1 MAARM
6 LALLGV
12 ANAVAVVALWL
23 HGGGLHD
30 EALTSLGR
38 LTGLLGAYLSLV
50 ELLVLARGPR
60 SSAWHRVAGHA
71 VLWLLV
77 AHTALIT
84 AGYAVADATGLVEQA
99 RRLIE
104 EFPGV
109 ITATAGL
116 VILIGVASASA
127 LRRRLRYE
135 TWYFIHLYAYLAIAL
150 AFSHQLAT
158 GAEFAGDPLA
168 RAYWYALYLV
178 TLAWVVWRF
187 VRPRRLRVERVVE
200 AGPRVVNIEMS
211 GDVRAR
217 PGQYFR
223 WRFLTRGRWFE
234 AHPFSLSAAS
244 DGRRARITV
253 KAVGDF
259 SRELRELR
267 PGTRVLADGPFG
279 TFTSAARRHQ
289 RAVLIAGGAGITPI
303 RALLEE
309 MPGELAVIYRAP
321 SEEDVILRDELD
333 ALAAARGFALHY
345 VIGGDRDGMLGL
357 VPDIAERDVYVC
369 GPPEM
374 VAATAASLRAA
385 GVRRIVTERFAL

>member
-1 MAARM
+1 MVARM
-6 LALLGV
+6 LALLGA
-12 ANAVAVVALWL
+12 ANAAAVAALWVR
-23 HGGGLHD
+23 GGGLHD
-30 EALTSLGR
+30 APLTSLGR
-38 LTGLLGAYLSLV
+38 LTGLLGAYLALI

-60 SSAWHRVAGHA
+60 TSVWHRWAGHA

-77 AHTALIT
+77 AHTVLIT
-84 AGYAVADATGLVEQA
+84 AGYAVADDSGVLDQA

-104 EFPGV
+104 ELPGV

-116 VILIGVASASA
+116 VLLMVVAAASAV
-127 LRRRLRYE
+127 RRRLRYE
-135 TWYFIHLYAYLAIAL
+135 TWYFIHLYAYLAVAL

-158 GAEFAGDPLA
+158 GTEFAGDDLA

-178 TLAWVVWRF
+178 TLAAVIWRF
-187 VRPRRLRVERVVE
+187 ARLRWLRVERVVD
-200 AGPRVVNIEMS
+200 AGPGVVSIEMS
-211 GDVRAR
+211 GAVRAR

-234 AHPFSLSAAS
+234 AHPFSLSAAPE
-244 DGRRARITV
+244 RRRVRITV
-253 KAVGDF
+253 KDVGDF
-259 SRELRELR
+259 SRGLRDLR

-279 TFTSAARRHQ
+279 GFTSAARR
-289 RAVLIAGGAGITPI
+289 RPKAALIAGGVGITPI

-309 MPGELAVIYRAP
+309 MPGELVVVYRAR
-321 SEEDVILRDELD
+321 SEDDVILREELD

-345 VIGGDRDGMLGL
+345 AVGGSRDGLLAL
-357 VPDIAERDVYVC
+357 VPDIAARDVYVC

-374 VAATAASLRAA
+374 VDAATASLRAA

>member
-23 HGGGLHD
+23 HGGRLHD

-84 AGYAVADATGLVEQA
+84 AGYAVADHTGLVEQA

-116 VILIGVASASA
+116 VLLIGVVIASA

-135 TWYFIHLYAYLAIAL
+135 TWYFIHLYTYLAIVL

-168 RAYWYALYLV
+168 RAYWYALYGV
-178 TLAWVVWRF
+178 TPAWLVWRF
-187 VRPRRLRVERVVE
+187 IRPRRLRVERVVE
-200 AGPRVVNIEMS
+200 AV
-211 GDVRAR
+211 
-217 PGQYFR
+217 
-223 WRFLTRGRWFE
+223 
-234 AHPFSLSAAS
+234 
-244 DGRRARITV
+244 
-253 KAVGDF
+253 
-259 SRELRELR
+259 
-267 PGTRVLADGPFG
+267 
-279 TFTSAARRHQ
+279 
-289 RAVLIAGGAGITPI
+289 
-303 RALLEE
+303 
-309 MPGELAVIYRAP
+309 
-321 SEEDVILRDELD
+321 
-333 ALAAARGFALHY
+333 
-345 VIGGDRDGMLGL
+345 
-357 VPDIAERDVYVC
+357 
-369 GPPEM
+369 
-374 VAATAASLRAA
+374 
-385 GVRRIVTERFAL
+385 